1 MVDIGLGA
9 HKLGPQTRLT
19 APHLTLLFGWN
30 TLQGLPFE
38 HLLSG
43 VAGVAEVEVARILR
57 TQHHLH
63 ASAQSLGAA
72 LGGITLPN
80 THHVGGIGST
90 AVVYLVPSHKSP
102 AMTSHYLAG
111 TSCEVVLQLMQV
123 GHVLAMIQ
131 RLAALALLPAHGAH
145 LVATQMDV
153 ARGEDVSQLRHNSL
167 NNVVDTGVAN
177 AQHILPCTL
186 AVVLQALLGE
196 RFKLA
201 ATARQLGH

>member
-30 TLQGLPFE
+30 TLQRLPFE
-38 HLLSG
+38 HLPGG

-63 ASAQSLGAA
+63 APAQSLGAA
-72 LGGITLPN
+72 LGGIALPN

-90 AVVYLVPSHKSP
+90 AVVYLVPSHQTL
-102 AMTSHYLAG
+102 AITTYYLAG
-111 TSCEVVLQLMQV
+111 TSCKIVLQLMQV

-131 RLAALALLPAHGAH
+131 RLTALALLPAHCAH

-153 ARGEDVSQLRHNSL
+153 ARGEDVSQLRHHSL
-167 NNVVDTGVAN
+167 NNVVDTRIAH
-177 AQHILPCTL
+177 AQHVLPCTL
-186 AVVLQALLGE
+186 AVVLQTLLRE

-201 ATARQLGH
+201 STARQLGH